1 MLLLLSSSYPPPI
14 LLTLLRLALPHHSI
28 NKSSTPEEY
37 ISVLTRK
44 QEQEKKSRLEIKLT
58 KTICVHRLDPACQVS
73 NFDDSQVHGQAY
85 LNVFGLV
92 LPQSLDV

>member
-1 MLLLLSSSYPPPI
+1 MKNIES
-14 LLTLLRLALPHHSI
+14 H
-28 NKSSTPEEY
+28 
-37 ISVLTRK
+37 
-44 QEQEKKSRLEIKLT
+44 EKCFIGTGKKFRSEIKLV
-58 KTICVHRLDPACQVS
+58 KTICVHCLDPACQVS

>member
-1 MLLLLSSSYPPPI
+1 MI
-14 LLTLLRLALPHHSI
+14 RHIRGH
-28 NKSSTPEEY
+28 STPD
-37 ISVLTRK
+37 IPRIRSWT
-44 QEQEKKSRLEIKLT
+44 SRGSEIKLV
-58 KTICVHRLDPACQVS
+58 KTICVHCLDPACQVS